1 MITAGKRQSRNV
13 TWLENIAA
21 CTELT
26 LQDLGTSCGMAA
38 DGDQWRIQVCD
49 DAKLSQLS
57 HRRSL
62 NTISVSHKAVTRIYF
77 RGFFCHP
84 FRPFPSLIPLLF
96 PPPRSGLSHP
106 AKEFGERCIYRTT
119 AWRNNDICGLQTHSI
134 TSKYTKTAL
143 AAERQP
149 LTQFGVFRAQETS
162 LMAAPLQMSSY
173 FC

>member
-1 MITAGKRQSRNV
+1 VPIKADDLRGKRHSPRNNMITAVKRQSRNV

-84 FRPFPSLIPLLF
+84 FRPFLP
-96 PPPRSGLSHP
+96 
-106 AKEFGERCIYRTT
+106 
-119 AWRNNDICGLQTHSI
+119 
-134 TSKYTKTAL
+134 
-143 AAERQP
+143 
-149 LTQFGVFRAQETS
+149 
-162 LMAAPLQMSSY
+162 
-173 FC
+173 